1 MVGVLCLFFGGGR
14 EGGGAIW
21 RRNACLDSPLL
32 LLARK
37 IDEKGEIYINYFQE
51 RRNGRS
57 VCPIAALS
65 KEKGKGVFYCV
76 FFFFGLFCAGN

>member
-1 MVGVLCLFFGGGR
+1 MVGVPCPFFRWRKGGG
-14 EGGGAIW
+14 EGPYGGEMHALIT
-21 RRNACLDSPLL
+21 PPL

-57 VCPIAALS
+57 VPYSSIVQRTR
-65 KEKGKGVFYCV
+65 KGYFH
-76 FFFFGLFCAGN
+76 